1 MYKSK
6 EAHTGKA
13 WKVGR
18 HFDTDQ
24 ILPSQYMLFPTI
36 EEMAKHALEGIRPD
50 FVPNVKRG
58 DVLVGEENFG
68 CGSSR
73 EQAPRVLKYIGIE
86 TVIAKSFASIF
97 FRNAIN
103 IGLPVI
109 TLPEAVDRIREGDR
123 IEISLV
129 EGVITNKT
137 QGETYTFSS
146 FPEFLMGIIKAGGLL
161 QYAKNRS

>member
-1 MYKSK
+1 MDKNNK
-6 EAHTGKA
+6 NLVGRA

-18 HFDTDQ
+18 HLDTDQ

-36 EEMAKHALEGIRPD
+36 AEMAKHTLEGIRPD
-50 FVPNVKRG
+50 FVSNVKKG
-58 DVLVGEENFG
+58 DVLVGDENFG

-73 EQAPRVLKYIGIE
+73 EQAPRVLKYVGIQA
-86 TVIAKSFASIF
+86 VIAKSFASIF

-109 TLPEAVDRIREGDR
+109 VLPDAVDRIREGDK
-123 IEISLV
+123 IKISLLD
-129 EGVITNKT
+129 GIITNITQEKT
-137 QGETYTFSS
+137 YIFSP
-146 FPEFLMGIIKAGGLL
+146 FPEFLMEIISTGGLL

>member
-1 MYKSK
+1 MDKNNK
-6 EAHTGKA
+6 AHTGKA

-50 FVPNVKRG
+50 FIPNVRRG
-58 DVLVGEENFG
+58 DLLVGDENFG

-109 TLPEAVDRIREGDR
+109 VLPDAVDRIREGDR
-123 IEISLV
+123 IEISF
-129 EGVITNKT
+129 EKGVITNKT
-137 QGETYTFSS
+137 QGETYTFPP
-146 FPEFLMGIIKAGGLL
+146 FPEFLMGIIKVGGLL
-161 QYAKNRS
+161 QYAKSRS